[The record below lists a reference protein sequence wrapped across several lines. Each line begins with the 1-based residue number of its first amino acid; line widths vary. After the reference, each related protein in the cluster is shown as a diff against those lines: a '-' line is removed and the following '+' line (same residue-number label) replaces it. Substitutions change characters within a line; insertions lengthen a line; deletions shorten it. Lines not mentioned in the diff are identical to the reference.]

1 MVASWDHVE
10 AFSDTDSRSEVKHHK
25 KHHKTAYGARVFG
38 CGGIARERGAAA
50 TLR

>member
-1 MVASWDHVE
+1 MVASWDHAE
-10 AFSDTDSRSEVKHHK
+10 AFSDTDSRSEV